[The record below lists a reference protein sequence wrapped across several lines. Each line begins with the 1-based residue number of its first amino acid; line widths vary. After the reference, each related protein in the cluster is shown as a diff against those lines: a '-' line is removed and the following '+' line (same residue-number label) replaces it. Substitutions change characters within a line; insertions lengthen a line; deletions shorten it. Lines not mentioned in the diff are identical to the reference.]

1 MQQDSFFDYILSKN
15 NNPTILLDENTK
27 VIGFNQIS
35 KSFIK
40 DLDINVKISSLLNNT
55 DTEIIYQTISETI
68 KYEMI
73 IFKKVI
79 LSLAGS
85 ENCELLLSKFI
96 YQQNQFYYLS
106 FNYFG
111 KSQTRFVPTDT
122 QLENLPLNNN
132 IIQVVNNLIKFYPYS
147 LINKTRLSSEID
159 IFSEK
164 IWIKNLNNK
173 YVLVNNSFAT
183 KLGVSKNLLEGNETN
198 AITKTTGV
206 EFAKDADYFLFNSN
220 LNIKLISE
228 VRNLNN
234 KPVKLCKIPIIIN
247 NKVTAIIN
255 VAEDLILE
263 TNNINTNSGLE
274 EFIELC
280 IIDENNKVISYNT
293 DLILKNEL
301 FEENN
306 IHKKHIG
313 ELFDD
318 EFVSEIERY
327 RNNFREKRNHEFIHL
342 HRKNGEVLNEY
353 KVILSKIINNNM
365 FTGNISIKINNINTN
380 TKNNKVNMNEIQIN
394 IIPQPVFI
402 YEIDNLRF
410 LDVNDSAL
418 TLYGYKRNEF
428 LKLDLTDLYTPEDI
442 QTLLETNE
450 SINRNDIYTGPIR
463 QKRSS
468 GETIL
473 VEIYK
478 KDITYNGKNAHI
490 TFIRKLEEKT
500 KNEFEST
507 YKLLLDNTSS
517 LVFMFDNA
525 GFIKY
530 ANKTASDILE
540 YNKSDFENRPMIS
553 LISDDNRSKFNS
565 LILNSTKSEVYDLEI
580 DLKSKSGKRINSI
593 AKVFK
598 EIENNIVETYTL
610 IINIT
615 PEPIIKIEKE
625 IMEKP
630 IVSTGSLDIDFL
642 SHLFHEILTPINV
655 IKGFAQELSES
666 IIDPTEEQIEAINII
681 NENQKL
687 LMRILD
693 NASEYVALE
702 TRQIEVFPEQVVFIE
717 IIDDIQ
723 DKLKELLLSQN
734 KSFAYG
740 KISSSLSI
748 QTDKYKLIT
757 LLNLFFTFA
766 LNQSKE
772 NKIYISAYSLNQ
784 DEGIITVKDNNIG
797 ITQELLKKLK
807 DILTLDETTIRK
819 TYGISRFTI
828 RLLQKLLYILSGKVE
843 EITKAGKISELGIKF
858 PLKYNFSVL
867 KSLNSAFEP
876 TLTEVAKPE
885 IQTTPPDISPTFDNT
900 NYKQSSLES
909 TIDFSAISEFSN
921 ETYNNI
927 EPKEEIKSYEQPKIK
942 DDFELPKE
950 EVFNL
955 NNYSCLYLEDQID
968 SQILFKSQMKDL
980 KSLQFAESFEKAIPI
995 LEQNKFDFIVMDMN
1009 LQGDYNGL
1017 DALRAIQRMIGYKN
1031 VPVIA
1036 VTAYVLPGDRE
1047 KFIKAGFSDFISKP
1061 IMRDKLVD
1069 VLKRIFA

>member
-1 MQQDSFFDYILSKN
+1 MQNDSFFDYILSRN

-27 VIGFNQIS
+27 VICFNQIT
-35 KSFIK
+35 KTFIK
-40 DLDINVKISSLLNNT
+40 DLDINVKISSLLNNN

-73 IFKKVI
+73 IFKKVV

-85 ENCELLLSKFI
+85 ENCELLLSKFY
-96 YQQNQFYYLS
+96 YQQNQYYYLS
-106 FNYFG
+106 FNFYG
-111 KSQTRFVPTDT
+111 KSLTRFVPTDT
-122 QLENLPLNNN
+122 KLENLPINNN
-132 IIQVVNNLIKFYPYS
+132 IIQVINNLIKFYPYS
-147 LINKTRLSSEID
+147 LINKTKLSNEID
-159 IFSEK
+159 GLSEK
-164 IWIKNLNNK
+164 IWIKNDSNR
-173 YVLVNNSFAT
+173 YVLVNKSFST
-183 KLGVSKNLLEGNETN
+183 KLGISKDLLEGNETN
-198 AITKTTGV
+198 AITKTTGI
-206 EFAKDADYFLFNSN
+206 EFAKDVDYYLFKYNI
-220 LNIKLISE
+220 NIKLISE
-228 VRNLNN
+228 VRNLDN
-234 KPVKLCKIPIIIN
+234 KPIKLYKIPIIIN
-247 NKVTAIIN
+247 NKVAAIIN
-255 VAEDLILE
+255 FAEDLILE
-263 TNNINTNSGLE
+263 TNNLNTNSGLD
-274 EFIELC
+274 EFVDLC
-280 IIDENNKVISYNT
+280 IIDENNKVISYNP
-293 DLILKNEL
+293 DLSLINEL
-301 FEENN
+301 FEGSN
-306 IHKKHIG
+306 IHKKFIG

-327 RNNFREKRNHEFIHL
+327 RNNFREKRSHEFIHL
-342 HRKNGEVLNEY
+342 YRKNGEVLKEF
-353 KVILSKIINNNM
+353 KVILSKIITGNM

-418 TLYGYKRNEF
+418 NLYGYKRNEF

-450 SINRNDIYTGPIR
+450 SINRSDIYTGPIR

-478 KDITYNGKNAHI
+478 KDIVYNGKNAHI
-490 TFIRKLEEKT
+490 TFIRKFEEKT
-500 KNEFEST
+500 KNEFENT

-517 LVFMFDNA
+517 LVFIIDNA
-525 GFIKY
+525 GFIKF

-540 YNKSDFENRPMIS
+540 YNKLDLETRPMIS

-565 LILNSTKSEVYDLEI
+565 LILNSTKNELYDLEI

-593 AKVFK
+593 AKIFK
-598 EIENNIVETYTL
+598 EIKNNQVETYTL
-610 IINIT
+610 IINII

-625 IMEKP
+625 IIEKP
-630 IVSTGSLDIDFL
+630 VASTGSLDIDFL

-666 IIDPTEEQIEAINII
+666 IINPTEEQEEAINII

-723 DKLKELLLSQN
+723 NKLKELLLSQN

-740 KISSSLSI
+740 KISSSLAI

-772 NKIYISAYSLNQ
+772 NKIYISAYSLNP

-797 ITQELLKKLK
+797 ITPELLKKLK
-807 DILTLDETTIRK
+807 DILTLDESTIRK
-819 TYGISRFTI
+819 NYGISRFTV

-858 PLKYNFSVL
+858 PLRYNFSVL
-867 KSLNSAFEP
+867 KSVNSAFETP
-876 TLTEVAKPE
+876 KTEIPEPE
-885 IQTTPPDISPTFDNT
+885 IQPVINQDYLEYENIN
-900 NYKQSSLES
+900 KQQSSVSE
-909 TIDFSAISEFSN
+909 TIDFTAISQPSKAPYIIN
-921 ETYNNI
+921 EPHEEIKSFEQPLSI
-927 EPKEEIKSYEQPKIK
+927 EDFEKPKEEI
-942 DDFELPKE
+942 
-950 EVFNL
+950 FNL

-980 KSLQFAESFEKAIPI
+980 KSISFAESFENAIPL
-995 LEQNKFDFIVMDMN
+995 LEKNKFDFIVMDMN

-1017 DALRAIQRMIGYKN
+1017 DALRAIQRMVGYKN

-1061 IMRDKLVD
+1061 IMRDKLID
-1069 VLKRIFA
+1069 VLKRIFT